1 MFKDAFIK
9 LDPVQAARMVE
20 LINPS
25 LDIKFDP
32 AKSNVMIHNLSFY
45 EGYFIT
51 EISRHDQQ
59 PPIVRAAICNDKGAI
74 HLLNWSN
81 QPIMDLNKTVP
92 ITLTEETMADY
103 VRFFFAYVRGS
114 HGRFIIIDT
123 VDDID
128 WREEPAPA
136 GRKALGKMIEP
147 MHVKKREDDG
157 TVIFAVSIVFKDS
170 LFAAEAHVKPD
181 GIISLHNEELLV
193 EDIPVADDLFGQ

>member
-1 MFKDAFIK
+1 MFKDACIK
-9 LDPVQAARMVE
+9 LDPVQAARMVA
-20 LINPS
+20 LINPV

-32 AKSNVMIHNLSFY
+32 DKSNVMIHNLSFY
-45 EGYFIT
+45 ENYFIA

-59 PPIVRAAICNDKGAI
+59 PPIVRVAVCNDKGEI
-74 HLLNWSN
+74 NVLNWTN
-81 QPIMDLNKTVP
+81 QPIMDLNKRVP
-92 ITLTEETMADY
+92 ITLTESNMADY

-114 HGRFIIIDT
+114 HGRFLIIDS

-128 WREEPAPA
+128 WREEPAAA

-147 MHVKKREDDG
+147 LHVKQREADG
-157 TVIFAVSIVFKDS
+157 TVVFAASLIFKDS

-181 GIISLHNEELLV
+181 GTISLHNEELLV

>member
-9 LDPVQAARMVE
+9 LDPVQAARMVD
-20 LINPS
+20 LINPA

-59 PPIVRAAICNDKGAI
+59 PPIGRAAICNDKGEI
-74 HLLNWSN
+74 HPLNWSN
-81 QPIMDLNKTVP
+81 QPIMNLNKTVP

-114 HGRFIIIDT
+114 HGRFIIIDS

-147 MHVKKREDDG
+147 LHVKKREEDG
-157 TVIFAVSIVFKDS
+157 TIVFAASIVFKDS

-181 GIISLHNEELLV
+181 GTISLHNEELLV